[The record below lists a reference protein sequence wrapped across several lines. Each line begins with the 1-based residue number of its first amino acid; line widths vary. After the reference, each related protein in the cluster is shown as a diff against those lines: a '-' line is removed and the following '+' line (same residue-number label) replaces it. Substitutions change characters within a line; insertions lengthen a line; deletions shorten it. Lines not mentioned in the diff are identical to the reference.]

1 MKMGDPHD
9 AFPRAQTRSYTQL
22 TAQERK
28 ILSRH
33 QRLIILWSVLA
44 SFSYA
49 LIWYWLPSVDSF
61 IGAQFNLDTFQIGLL
76 ISSFGASF
84 ILTNFLWGHMNDE
97 YWPNRI
103 VTIGLVVAGLSTF
116 LFRYAIDIQE
126 MLAYRIVEGVFNG
139 AAWSGIVKTV
149 QLWFPIE
156 RRSRYISIFVAIYS
170 WAISI
175 DLLLGIKIAIIS
187 SWTTWAEI
195 VGVVGIVAGA
205 LTYFMAKPFG
215 PMIDLPLIEWGDVSP
230 VKKVRFTSTAK
241 ALFEQR
247 WMVLAILSGL
257 VVIGGANIISGI
269 YLQQVLPVIQSVPIS
284 QVAVIGTVWG
294 VVQGILILIF
304 GHLSDRYQK
313 RVMFVKIGLGA
324 AFFSMIGVVL
334 TTVFHPLPIFVI
346 YLVTISTG
354 TPFLIAGPIFALLGD
369 RYGVLLVGA
378 AAAYFEG
385 FGTGGGAFLLPL
397 VLGYMSSPFGATV
410 AWATIA
416 GIFLLVF
423 MLWMPQREYRITRS
437 MVDVETLEKEKE
449 EKRMELGIV
458 NESKT
463 SLNEGE

>member
-1 MKMGDPHD
+1 MKNGDPRD
-9 AFPRAQTRSYTQL
+9 AFLGASTKSHSEL
-22 TAQERK
+22 TVQEKR

-33 QRLIILWSVLA
+33 QKIVVAWSIIA

-61 IGAQFNLDTFQIGLL
+61 IGAQFNLDAFQIGLL
-76 ISSFGASF
+76 ISSFGAAF
-84 ILTNFLWGHMNDE
+84 ILTNFLWGHMNDK

-103 VTIGLVVAGLSTF
+103 VAIGLIVAGLSTF
-116 LFRYAIDIQE
+116 MFRYATDIQE
-126 MLAYRIVEGVFNG
+126 MLLYRVVEGVFNG

-175 DLLLGIKIAIIS
+175 DLLLGIKIAILS
-187 SWTTWAEI
+187 SWTTWAGI
-195 VGVVGIVAGA
+195 VGMIGIIAGA

-215 PMIDLPLIEWGDVSP
+215 PMIGLPLIEWGDVSP
-230 VKKVRFTSTAK
+230 VNRVKFTTTAR
-241 ALFEQR
+241 ALFSQR

-269 YLQQVLPVIQSVPIS
+269 YLQQVLPVIQRVPIS

-294 VVQGILILIF
+294 VIQGILILIF
-304 GHLSDRYQK
+304 GYVSDRYNR
-313 RVMFVKIGLGA
+313 RVVFVKIGLAA
-324 AFFSMIGVVL
+324 AFLSMICVVL
-334 TTVFHPLPIFVI
+334 STIFHPLPLFTI
-346 YLVTISTG
+346 YLITIFTG
-354 TPFLIAGPIFALLGD
+354 APFLIAGPIFALLGD

-397 VLGYMSSPFGATV
+397 ILGYLSSPFGETV
-410 AWATIA
+410 AWTVIA

-423 MLWMPQREYRITRS
+423 ILWIPQKEYRITRS
-437 MVDVETLEKEKE
+437 LVDSETLEREKE
-449 EKRMELGIV
+449 EKKMELGIL
-458 NESKT
+458 NESEG
-463 SLNEGE
+463 SLEDGE